1 MSEGRRPERLSRAA
15 ACGRDLM
22 AKPSLLTPVF
32 LLAAVLLLAASPGLA
47 ADATVRS
54 ASVSP
59 NRGFTDSVGG
69 VRIEFRIG
77 GRAPADVTIKIAG
90 SRREVRRIELPDVAP
105 GADRVERWDGLND
118 GGRPVADGTYR
129 VVVGV
134 AGGSEK
140 EAGSVELH
148 RHFFPARGPHGT
160 RGPVGDFGALRNG
173 GRRHKGFDVVARCGT
188 PLAAAA
194 TGTVVK
200 RAYDARLD
208 GNYVVIRGLG
218 ERRKYWY
225 AHMVHPSTHQQG
237 DLVHVGQIV
246 GYVGKTG
253 NARTVGCHLHFEIHV
268 GGRPVNP
275 EPYLRAWDRYS

>member
-1 MSEGRRPERLSRAA
+1 MAA
-15 ACGRDLM
+15 A
-22 AKPSLLTPVF
+22 PV
-32 LLAAVLLLAASPGLA
+32 GA
-47 ADATVRS
+47 ADSVLQK

-59 NRGFTDSVGG
+59 TRGFTDSVDG
-69 VRIEFRIG
+69 VRIEYRLG
-77 GRAPADVTIKIAG
+77 GTAPADVTIRIAG
-90 SRREVRRIELPDVAP
+90 RGKEVRRIELPSVKP
-105 GADRVERWDGLND
+105 GNDQVETWDGLNN
-118 GGRPVADGTYR
+118 GGRPVADGSYR

-134 AGGSEK
+134 AGGNQK
-140 EAGSVELH
+140 DAGSVELH
-148 RHFFPARGPHGT
+148 RHLFPVRGRHGA
-160 RGPVGDFGALRNG
+160 RGPVGDFGAPRNG

-188 PLAAAA
+188 PLAAAT

-208 GNYVVIRGLG
+208 GNYLVIRGLG

-225 AHMVHPSTHQQG
+225 AHMIHPSSFQKG

-246 GYVGKTG
+246 GFVGKTG

-268 GGRPVNP
+268 DGRAVNP